1 MPFSSSAGDRTDLVV
16 ELDRL
21 DRDVIALLK
30 RRVEMAMAMDATSS
44 PTAVDEH
51 ESRAMDLYRG
61 EFGGPGELLARAVLN
76 LCGIKRR
83 PPQQF
88 RHSLLPR
95 MTSAGHPD
103 ATHE

>member
-1 MPFSSSAGDRTDLVV
+1 MPFSSSAGDRTDPVV

-21 DRDVIALLK
+21 DREVIALLR
-30 RRVEMAMAMDATSS
+30 RRVEMARAQETTS
-44 PTAVDEH
+44 PPEVVDEH
-51 ESRAMDLYRG
+51 ETRAMDLYCS

-88 RHSLLPR
+88 RTFSCR
-95 MTSAGHPD
+95 
-103 ATHE
+103 E